1 MIKKNKKRLLYIAIS
16 VIALIIVGM
25 LTNNVLAEIY
35 NPSESE
41 FLSTRADDLVG
52 KNISWTFY
60 DTLKNKGNLA
70 CFFHREGG
78 SQSDVNHVIH
88 SVFDISFDNTKGEM
102 KVYSVMNNG
111 VSGTV
116 SKTTYASDYV
126 KDKNGNVIKNGR
138 AIGTLAANTA
148 RGQNAYTVWE
158 VLKLNIKNKAVV
170 NESAIVGGINSWGGN
185 ENYGG
190 APNTSQLTNPADGD
204 TVSDYQKYR
213 KIKQITLKDKNNNVK
228 NAKET
233 GREIKINNKSYTVI
247 GPFKMSFAK
256 KGITEVNVA
265 SATWTSS
272 KKGEIYWKTSKD
284 IIASN
289 SWTTGW
295 SGDFN
300 QKVEKG
306 SEKYYISNKAFYLA
320 VETSKLPS
328 SGKYK
333 VSIKQDKFTYYNS
346 RIAVTVG
353 AYAQQIGLYCYDNT
367 PKTVEGTVEWNLTRN
382 SLKTL
387 VINKKDSTTK
397 KALTGASFKIYA
409 VLKDG
414 TKGWVSGSAAGT
426 KTYGKNATEY
436 AAKVN
441 IKNLKV
447 GTYYIYEVKAP
458 NGYSLANQEGYHKA
472 ATGSSSLSGDWVYV
486 GNRTLK
492 NSSTTVKVAATNIA
506 TPKLKITKKDSK
518 KDTNLTE
525 TRFKIYAVLKDGT
538 KGWVSGSANGAKTFG
553 KNADEYAP
561 KVNIEQLKFGTYYIY
576 ETKAQDGYDLK
587 EQEGYHKKAEGSD
600 SLTGDWVYLGSQKV
614 DADSMPKGHVF
625 EFKATNKKEVVA
637 NLKIIKKDNKTDVD
651 LSGAKFKIYGVL
663 DNGTKGWVSGSVN
676 ERKTIGN
683 NADEY
688 DTNVNIEKLKL
699 GTYYIYET
707 KTPEGYDIT
716 KQDGYHQKAEGS
728 DGLSGD
734 WVYVGAQKV
743 VENGIPENEIIEV
756 KITNKK
762 VVSELEGDVWVDEPD
777 TKANATDNIYTNNSK
792 DYLKEGITVNLY
804 SGNGTQLATTK
815 TDSNGHYKFT
825 TKNASS
831 YTDADKAIYYWD
843 LADAYVEFNYNN
855 KTTYNEDGSVKEY
868 GYVVVDPFVGTD
880 VKVNSKAQEE
890 TITTDMLDDNKLT
903 GIGKAITNKDA
914 KITDANQLLKKNDE
928 IFNQIKDNKASEST
942 LKDVPLAC
950 YYDKTTFKVSN
961 INLGLREKTDGDH
974 AVNETLAYVKVNMNG
989 YTYTYRYGE
998 KPAVDSPYVPAVKY
1012 QTPTKSFTKTKVY
1025 PTDVSYNAQNH
1036 GALKVYVVYRI
1047 DVKNNKPTYL
1057 DSVYYEQRLYLD
1069 SLVNNYDT
1077 SRYELCNNENNSD
1090 QSDFALWTNVKDGQ
1104 AKYDVNNDK
1113 SVYKNGISAKD
1124 ETISSW
1130 IQFKIKDEALDRIL
1144 KDSLTTEEIEN
1155 TPTQAEAIG
1164 YHEYLRT
1171 DNAWKHNDS
1180 VRAYEGAKGTNTYP
1194 TQNDA
1199 KKKYYVHKTISK
1211 VRTSGDNYI
1220 KLSLG
1225 ETRKVSGIVFED
1237 TKKDND
1243 SLGNGILDGNENNR
1257 AQNVTVSLLNT
1268 DKSIAKL
1275 YDKYGNTKEATLET
1289 EVGGTYTFDGVV
1301 PGYYYIRFTYGDGTQ
1316 KLVPAGTDIKS
1327 NDYKSTIINTEA
1339 NGAGDTIK
1347 NAMSVKADNLV
1358 SPTDKNYNAKLVE
1371 WYKYLNSNN
1380 YSTAVDD
1387 LAEREK
1393 VDEYTYT
1400 DDGKVYDKDGKEA
1413 QGLLNVNAYTPIT
1426 SISIENDTNTE
1437 TTIQGEDYTQ
1447 KSSYSGFNFGLIT
1460 TPTIKITP
1468 QKKITNVKLTTQTG
1482 TTLVS
1487 ANPTDKSAAYITALD
1502 EVTGGSKYAKMEL
1515 DKSLMYGSS
1524 LETTYE
1530 ITIENNSDKDYV
1542 EEDKD
1547 SSEYGNYYYYGE
1559 KTSTTT
1565 KTRLKTVKVEE
1576 VVDELDS
1583 KYNFDSNEST
1593 FTAYVSSP
1601 DKGETQK
1608 EVKVTKNNSDGSSQT
1623 TNTISITGWEKLAS
1637 GESEHMSYTVTSL
1650 LSENNDTAYENKVKI
1665 TKVSLDRL
1673 STLQSNYEWRKDETT
1688 LTITPP
1694 TGGDRRPIYWVAGTL
1709 GLIVLAGGIIFI
1721 KKKLLKK

>member
-1 MIKKNKKRLLYIAIS
+1 MIKKNKKHLLYIAIS
-16 VIALIIVGM
+16 IIALIIVG
-25 LTNNVLAEIY
+25 LFTSNVIAAYFEM
-35 NPSESE
+35 
-41 FLSTRADDLVG
+41 
-52 KNISWTFY
+52 NISNFLNQSANSLLNRNVD
-60 DTLKNKGNLA
+60 DTPLKQELRKRGTWA
-70 CFFHREGG
+70 CFYHDETKPYT
-78 SQSDVNHVIH
+78 SAENSIIK
-88 SVFDISFDNTKGEM
+88 SVFDIDFDTKKGEM
-102 KVYSVMNNG
+102 RIYSIKDG
-111 VSGTV
+111 ISKA
-116 SKTTYASDYV
+116 KTTYMSDYV
-126 KDKNGNVIKNGR
+126 YQKNKKTGKIEKVQAGDS
-138 AIGTLAANTA
+138 IGELAADAT
-148 RGQNAYTVWE
+148 RDRNAYNVW
-158 VLKLNIKNKAVV
+158 LDLRTLIDNRAVV
-170 NESAIVGGINSWGGN
+170 NETAINGASLDW
-185 ENYGG
+185 YGG
-190 APNTSQLTNPADGD
+190 GEKGEKYDNKSDNTTIKTYSQYRQIKKVKT
-204 TVSDYQKYR
+204 QKTAEENG
-213 KIKQITLKDKNNNVK
+213 QEITLNK
-228 NAKET
+228 
-233 GREIKINNKSYTVI
+233 KSYTII
-247 GPFKMSFAK
+247 GPFKVTLGGQ
-256 KGITEVNVA
+256 GIDEVKVA
-265 SATWTSS
+265 NAIWNSNTSGQILWRVSEEGKPDWTDKS
-272 KKGEIYWKTSKD
+272 KW
-284 IIASN
+284 N
-289 SWTTGW
+289 S
-295 SGDFN
+295 DFN
-300 QKVEKG
+300 EYKDKATAA
-306 SEKYYISNKAFYLA
+306 SYKISNEAIYLA
-320 VETSKLPS
+320 VETNKLPDT
-328 SGKYK
+328 GKYT
-333 VSIKQDKFTYYNS
+333 VSMKQKKFTYYKS
-346 RIAVTVG
+346 RVAVTVG
-353 AYAQQIGLYCYDNT
+353 NYQQQMGMYCYASN
-367 PKTVEGTVEWNLTRN
+367 PETVTGEVTWNVTRN
-382 SLKTL
+382 ALKTL
-387 VINKKDSTTK
+387 VINKKDSATK

-458 NGYSLANQEGYHKA
+458 NGYSLANQEGYHKT
-472 ATGSSSLSGDWVYV
+472 ATGSSSLSGDWAYV

-614 DADSMPKGHVF
+614 DADSMPKSHVF

-707 KTPEGYDIT
+707 KTPEGYDIK

-734 WVYVGAQKV
+734 WVFVGAQKV
-743 VENGIPENEIIEV
+743 VENGIPENGIIEV

-974 AVNETLAYVKVNMNG
+974 AVNETLDYVKVSING
-989 YTYTYRYGE
+989 YIYTYKYGE

-1025 PTDVSYNAQNH
+1025 PTDVSYNAQHH

-1144 KDSLTTEEIEN
+1144 KNNLTDGDVEN
-1155 TPTQAEAIG
+1155 APTQAEVTA

-1180 VRAYEGAKGTNTYP
+1180 VRAYDGAKGTNTYP

-1301 PGYYYIRFTYGDGTQ
+1301 PGYYYIRFTYGDGDGDGTQ
-1316 KLVPAGTDIKS
+1316 KLVPAGTVIKS

-1358 SPTDKNYNAKLVE
+1358 SPTDTNYNAKLVE

-1387 LAEREK
+1387 LTEREK

-1502 EVTGGSKYAKMEL
+1502 KVTGGSKYAKMEL

-1530 ITIENNSDKDYV
+1530 ITIENNSEKDYV
-1542 EEDKD
+1542 EDKN

-1559 KTSTTT
+1559 TSTATS
-1565 KTRLKTVKVEE
+1565 LKKVKVEE

-1623 TNTISITGWEKLAS
+1623 TNTISITEWEKLAS

-1673 STLQSNYEWRKDETT
+1673 STLQSNYEWGKDETT

>member
-16 VIALIIVGM
+16 IIALIIVG
-25 LTNNVLAEIY
+25 LFTSNVIAAYFEM
-35 NPSESE
+35 NKSN
-41 FLSTRADDLVG
+41 FLNQSANSLLNRNVDD
-52 KNISWTFY
+52 TP
-60 DTLKNKGNLA
+60 LKQELRKRGTWA
-70 CFFHREGG
+70 CFYHDETKPYT
-78 SQSDVNHVIH
+78 SAENSIIK
-88 SVFDISFDNTKGEM
+88 SVFDIDFDTKKGEM
-102 KVYSVMNNG
+102 RIYSIKDG
-111 VSGTV
+111 ISKA
-116 SKTTYASDYV
+116 KTTYMSDYV
-126 KDKNGNVIKNGR
+126 YQKNKKTGKIEKVQAGDS
-138 AIGTLAANTA
+138 IGELAADAT
-148 RGQNAYTVWE
+148 RDRNAYNVW
-158 VLKLNIKNKAVV
+158 LDLRTLIDNRAVV
-170 NESAIVGGINSWGGN
+170 NETAINGASLDW
-185 ENYGG
+185 YGG
-190 APNTSQLTNPADGD
+190 GENGEKYDNKSDNTTIKTYSQ
-204 TVSDYQKYR
+204 YR
-213 KIKQITLKDKNNNVK
+213 QIKKVKTKKTAEENGQEITLNK
-228 NAKET
+228 
-233 GREIKINNKSYTVI
+233 KSYTII
-247 GPFKMSFAK
+247 GPFKVTLGGQGIDEVKVANAIWNSNTSGQIFWRVSE
-256 KGITEVNVA
+256 KGKPD
-265 SATWTSS
+265 WTDKS
-272 KKGEIYWKTSKD
+272 KW
-284 IIASN
+284 N
-289 SWTTGW
+289 S
-295 SGDFN
+295 DFN
-300 QKVEKG
+300 EYKDKATAA
-306 SEKYYISNKAFYLA
+306 SYKISNKAIYLA
-320 VETSKLPS
+320 VETNKLPDT
-328 SGKYK
+328 GKYT
-333 VSIKQDKFTYYNS
+333 VSMKQKKFTYYKS
-346 RIAVTVG
+346 RVAVTVG
-353 AYAQQIGLYCYDNT
+353 NYQQQMGMYCYASN
-367 PKTVEGTVEWNLTRN
+367 PETVTGKVTWNVTRN
-382 SLKTL
+382 ALKTL
-387 VINKKDSTTK
+387 VINKKDSATK

-441 IKNLKV
+441 IKNLKL

-506 TPKLKITKKDSK
+506 TPKLKIIKKDSK
-518 KDTNLTE
+518 KDIDLTE

-576 ETKAQDGYDLK
+576 ETKAQ
-587 EQEGYHKKAEGSD
+587 
-600 SLTGDWVYLGSQKV
+600 
-614 DADSMPKGHVF
+614 
-625 EFKATNKKEVVA
+625 
-637 NLKIIKKDNKTDVD
+637 
-651 LSGAKFKIYGVL
+651 
-663 DNGTKGWVSGSVN
+663 
-676 ERKTIGN
+676 
-683 NADEY
+683 
-688 DTNVNIEKLKL
+688 
-699 GTYYIYET
+699 
-707 KTPEGYDIT
+707 EGYDIT

-734 WVYVGAQKV
+734 WVFVGAQKV
-743 VENGIPENEIIEV
+743 VENGIPENGIIEV

-989 YTYTYRYGE
+989 YTYTYKYGE

-1358 SPTDKNYNAKLVE
+1358 SPTDTNYNAKLVE

-1387 LAEREK
+1387 LTEREK

-1502 EVTGGSKYAKMEL
+1502 KVTGGSKYAKMEL

-1530 ITIENNSDKDYV
+1530 ITIENNSEKDYV
-1542 EEDKD
+1542 EDKN

-1559 KTSTTT
+1559 TSTATS
-1565 KTRLKTVKVEE
+1565 LKKVKVEE

-1694 TGGDRRPIYWVAGTL
+1694 TGGDRRPIYWIAGTL